1 MVELII
7 VIILVGI
14 LGTIAVGRFME
25 RSTFDTA
32 AWTEQVRAT
41 LRYAQRVAIAQN
53 TPVYVHLT
61 PARIAVCLASDTA
74 CASLDAR
81 LPAPGGANSG
91 SAATR
96 AACGS
101 ASWMCEGRPA
111 GLSMGL
117 PGSTTATIG
126 SVAFD
131 GLGRAT
137 MSGGFGGK
145 LEIKGDSL
153 TLVVG
158 IDAETGYVD

>member
-1 MVELII
+1 MVELIVVLVLI
-7 VIILVGI
+7 GII
-14 LGTIAVGRFME
+14 GTMAVGRFME

-32 AWTEQVRAT
+32 AWTEQVRST
-41 LRYAQRVAIAQN
+41 LRYAQKVAIAQN
-53 TPVYVHLT
+53 SPVYVHLT

-74 CASLDAR
+74 CASPDAR

-91 SAATR
+91 LAATR
-96 AACGS
+96 SACGS
-101 ASWMCEGRPA
+101 GIWMCEGRPA

-117 PGSTTATIG
+117 PGSTATTIG

-137 MSGGFGGK
+137 MSGGFAGR
-145 LEIKGDSL
+145 LEIKGGGI
-153 TLVVG
+153 TQVIG

>member
-7 VIILVGI
+7 VIILIGI

-25 RSTFDTA
+25 RSSFDAA
-32 AWTEQVRAT
+32 AWTDQVRST
-41 LRYAQRVAIAQN
+41 LRYAQKVAIAQN
-53 TPVYVHLT
+53 TPVYVHIT
-61 PARIAVCLASDTA
+61 PARIAVCLASDPA
-74 CASLDAR
+74 CASVDAR

-101 ASWMCEGRPA
+101 GSWMCEGRPA

-117 PGSTTATIG
+117 PGGAAATVG

-131 GLGRAT
+131 GLGRAS
-137 MSGGFGGK
+137 MSGGFAGR
-145 LEIKGDSL
+145 LEIKGDGI
-153 TLVVG
+153 TQVVA